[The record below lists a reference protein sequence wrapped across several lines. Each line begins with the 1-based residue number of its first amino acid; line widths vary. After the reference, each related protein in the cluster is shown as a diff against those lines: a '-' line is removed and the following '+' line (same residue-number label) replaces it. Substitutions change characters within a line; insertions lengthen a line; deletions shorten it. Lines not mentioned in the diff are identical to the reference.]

1 MMDAAYLRPH
11 VLGGRLRWLASE
23 KLPLEAGYYFIH
35 PPAPRNASAVQAL
48 RGWLVGEAEA
58 EEALSP

>member
-35 PPAPRNASAVQAL
+35 PPAPRNATAVQAL

-58 EEALSP
+58 EALSP